1 MICSFFNKNNLSDFK
16 LMREQSI
23 FLFFC
28 VMRKIVCK
36 YLCLLCVFG
45 ISNIMIA
52 QEGTITIKQD
62 LKIDSLLSK
71 KIELDRKRFTNEY
84 FTLQLYYGNLS
95 KAKEILE
102 VVREKFSNIPAEIN
116 YDNPNYKVQA
126 GRFKNKIKGLKTL
139 DTLKRIFP
147 SAFLLKKKTL

>member
-1 MICSFFNKNNLSDFK
+1 M
-16 LMREQSI
+16 E
-23 FLFFC
+23 
-28 VMRKIVCK
+28 KIVCK
-36 YLCLLCVFG
+36 YLCLVCFFG

-52 QEGTITIKQD
+52 QEGNITIKQD
-62 LKIDSLLSK
+62 LKIDSLLNK
-71 KIELDRKRFTNEY
+71 KIELDRKRFANEY

-102 VVREKFSNIPAEIN
+102 VVREKFSEIPAEIN

>member
-1 MICSFFNKNNLSDFK
+1 MK
-16 LMREQSI
+16 
-23 FLFFC
+23 
-28 VMRKIVCK
+28 KIVYK
-36 YLCLLCVFG
+36 YLYLLCFFG

-52 QEGTITIKQD
+52 QEGAITIKQD
-62 LKIDSLLSK
+62 LKIDSLLNK
-71 KIELDRKRFTNEY
+71 KIELDRKRFANEY

-95 KAKEILE
+95 QAKEILE
-102 VVREKFSNIPAEIN
+102 VVREKFSDIPAEIN

-126 GRFKNKIKGLKTL
+126 GRFKNKINGLKTL

>member
-1 MICSFFNKNNLSDFK
+1 MTLD
-16 LMREQSI
+16 ESI

-28 VMRKIVCK
+28 VMEKIVYK
-36 YLCLLCVFG
+36 YLCLVCFFG

-52 QEGTITIKQD
+52 QQGTITIKQD
-62 LKIDSLLSK
+62 LKIDSLLNK
-71 KIELDRKRFTNEY
+71 KIELDRKRFANEY
-84 FTLQLYYGNLS
+84 FTLQLYYGDLS
-95 KAKEILE
+95 KAKEILK
-102 VVREKFSNIPAEIN
+102 VVREKFSNITAEIN

>member
-1 MICSFFNKNNLSDFK
+1 LDEN
-16 LMREQSI
+16 I

-28 VMRKIVCK
+28 VMKNIVYK
-36 YLCLLCVFG
+36 YLYLLCFFG

-62 LKIDSLLSK
+62 LKIDSLLNK
-71 KIELDRKRFTNEY
+71 KIELDRKRFANEY

-102 VVREKFSNIPAEIN
+102 VVREKFSDIPAEIN

-126 GRFKNKIKGLKTL
+126 GRFKNKINGLKTL
-139 DTLKRIFP
+139 DTLKQIFS
-147 SAFLLKKKTL
+147 SAFLLKKKTI

>member
-1 MICSFFNKNNLSDFK
+1 MDEN
-16 LMREQSI
+16 I

-28 VMRKIVCK
+28 VMKNIVYK
-36 YLCLLCVFG
+36 YLYLLCFFG

-52 QEGTITIKQD
+52 QEGAITIKQD
-62 LKIDSLLSK
+62 LKIDSLLNK
-71 KIELDRKRFTNEY
+71 KIELDRKRFANEY

-102 VVREKFSNIPAEIN
+102 VVREKFSDIPAEIN

-126 GRFKNKIKGLKTL
+126 GRFKNKINGLKTL
-139 DTLKRIFP
+139 DTLKQIFP

>member
-1 MICSFFNKNNLSDFK
+1 MDEN
-16 LMREQSI
+16 I

-28 VMRKIVCK
+28 VMKNIVYK
-36 YLCLLCVFG
+36 YLYLLCFFG

-52 QEGTITIKQD
+52 QEGAITIKQD
-62 LKIDSLLSK
+62 LKIDSLLNK
-71 KIELDRKRFTNEY
+71 KIELDRKRFANEY

-102 VVREKFSNIPAEIN
+102 VVREKFSDIPAEIN

-126 GRFKNKIKGLKTL
+126 GRFKNKINGLKTL

>member
-1 MICSFFNKNNLSDFK
+1 M
-16 LMREQSI
+16 E
-23 FLFFC
+23 
-28 VMRKIVCK
+28 KIVYK
-36 YLCLLCVFG
+36 YLCLVCFFG

-52 QEGTITIKQD
+52 QQGTITIKQD
-62 LKIDSLLSK
+62 LKIDSLLNK
-71 KIELDRKRFTNEY
+71 KIELDRKRFANEY

-102 VVREKFSNIPAEIN
+102 VVREKFSDIPAEIN

-126 GRFKNKIKGLKTL
+126 GKFKNKINGLKTL

>member
-1 MICSFFNKNNLSDFK
+1 MTLD
-16 LMREQSI
+16 ESI

-28 VMRKIVCK
+28 VMEKIVYK
-36 YLCLLCVFG
+36 YLCLVCFFG

-52 QEGTITIKQD
+52 QQGTITIKQD
-62 LKIDSLLSK
+62 LKIDSLLNK
-71 KIELDRKRFTNEY
+71 KIELDRKRFANEY

-102 VVREKFSNIPAEIN
+102 VVREKFSEIPAEIN

-126 GRFKNKIKGLKTL
+126 GRFKNKIDGLKTL

>member
-1 MICSFFNKNNLSDFK
+1 MDEN
-16 LMREQSI
+16 I

-28 VMRKIVCK
+28 VMKNIVYK
-36 YLCLLCVFG
+36 YLYLLCFFG

-52 QEGTITIKQD
+52 QEGAITIKQD
-62 LKIDSLLSK
+62 LKIDSLLNK
-71 KIELDRKRFTNEY
+71 KIELDRKRFANEY

-102 VVREKFSNIPAEIN
+102 VVREKFSDIPAEIN

-126 GRFKNKIKGLKTL
+126 GRFKNKINGLKTL
-139 DTLKRIFP
+139 DILKQIFP
-147 SAFLLKKKTL
+147 SAFLLKKKTI

>member
-1 MICSFFNKNNLSDFK
+1 M
-16 LMREQSI
+16 E
-23 FLFFC
+23 
-28 VMRKIVCK
+28 KIVCK
-36 YLCLLCVFG
+36 YLCLVCFFG

-52 QEGTITIKQD
+52 QEGNITIKQD
-62 LKIDSLLSK
+62 LKIDSLLNK

-95 KAKEILE
+95 KAKEILK

-126 GRFKNKIKGLKTL
+126 GKFKNKIKGLKTL

>member
-1 MICSFFNKNNLSDFK
+1 MDEN
-16 LMREQSI
+16 I

-28 VMRKIVCK
+28 VMKNIVYK
-36 YLCLLCVFG
+36 YLYLLCFFG

-52 QEGTITIKQD
+52 QEGAITIKQD
-62 LKIDSLLSK
+62 LKIDSLLNK
-71 KIELDRKRFTNEY
+71 KIELDRKRFANES

-95 KAKEILE
+95 KAKKTLE
-102 VVREKFSNIPAEIN
+102 VVREKFSDIPAEIN

-126 GRFKNKIKGLKTL
+126 GRFKNKINGLKTL
-139 DTLKRIFP
+139 DTLKQIFP

>member
-1 MICSFFNKNNLSDFK
+1 MK
-16 LMREQSI
+16 
-23 FLFFC
+23 
-28 VMRKIVCK
+28 KIVYK
-36 YLCLLCVFG
+36 YLYLLCFFG
-45 ISNIMIA
+45 ISNVMIA
-52 QEGTITIKQD
+52 QEGTITIKQN
-62 LKIDSLLSK
+62 LKIDSLLNK

-95 KAKEILE
+95 QAKRILE
-102 VVREKFSNIPAEIN
+102 VVREKFSDIPAEIN

-126 GRFKNKIKGLKTL
+126 GRFKNKINGLKTL

>member
-1 MICSFFNKNNLSDFK
+1 MTLDEN
-16 LMREQSI
+16 I

-28 VMRKIVCK
+28 VMVKIVCK
-36 YLCLLCVFG
+36 CLYLICFFG

-52 QEGTITIKQD
+52 QEGAINIKQD
-62 LKIDSLLSK
+62 LKIDSLLNK
-71 KIELDRKRFTNEY
+71 KIELDRKRFENEY

-95 KAKEILE
+95 RAKEILK

-126 GRFKNKIKGLKTL
+126 GRFKNKINGLKTL

>member
-1 MICSFFNKNNLSDFK
+1 M
-16 LMREQSI
+16 E
-23 FLFFC
+23 
-28 VMRKIVCK
+28 KIVCK
-36 YLCLLCVFG
+36 YLCLVCFFG
-45 ISNIMIA
+45 IGNIMIA
-52 QEGTITIKQD
+52 QEGNITIKQD
-62 LKIDSLLSK
+62 LKIDSLLNK
-71 KIELDRKRFTNEY
+71 KIELDRKRFANEY

-102 VVREKFSNIPAEIN
+102 VVREKFSDIPAEIN

-126 GRFKNKIKGLKTL
+126 GKFKNKINGLKTL

>member
-1 MICSFFNKNNLSDFK
+1 MK
-16 LMREQSI
+16 
-23 FLFFC
+23 
-28 VMRKIVCK
+28 KIVPK
-36 YLCLLCVFG
+36 YLYLLCFFG
-45 ISNIMIA
+45 ISNVMIA
-52 QEGTITIKQD
+52 QEGTITIKQN
-62 LKIDSLLSK
+62 LKIDSLLNK

-95 KAKEILE
+95 QAKRILE
-102 VVREKFSNIPAEIN
+102 VVREKFSDIPAEIN

-126 GRFKNKIKGLKTL
+126 GRFKNKINGLKTL

>member
-1 MICSFFNKNNLSDFK
+1 M
-16 LMREQSI
+16 E
-23 FLFFC
+23 
-28 VMRKIVCK
+28 KIVCK
-36 YLCLLCVFG
+36 YLCLVCFFG

-52 QEGTITIKQD
+52 QEGNITIKQD
-62 LKIDSLLSK
+62 LKIDSLLNK
-71 KIELDRKRFTNEY
+71 KIELDRKRFANEY

-102 VVREKFSNIPAEIN
+102 VVREKFSDIPAEIN

-126 GRFKNKIKGLKTL
+126 GKFKNKINGLKTL

>member
-1 MICSFFNKNNLSDFK
+1 
-16 LMREQSI
+16 
-23 FLFFC
+23 
-28 VMRKIVCK
+28 MRKIVRK

-95 KAKEILE
+95 KAKEILK

-116 YDNPNYKVQA
+116 YDNPNYKVQS
-126 GRFKNKIKGLKTL
+126 GKFKNKIKGLKTL

>member
-1 MICSFFNKNNLSDFK
+1 M
-16 LMREQSI
+16 E
-23 FLFFC
+23 
-28 VMRKIVCK
+28 KIVCK
-36 YLCLLCVFG
+36 YLCLVCFFG

-52 QEGTITIKQD
+52 QEGTIIIKQD
-62 LKIDSLLSK
+62 LKIDSLLNK
-71 KIELDRKRFTNEY
+71 KIELDRKRFANEY

-95 KAKEILE
+95 KAKEILK

>member
-1 MICSFFNKNNLSDFK
+1 MDEN
-16 LMREQSI
+16 I

-28 VMRKIVCK
+28 VMKNIVYK
-36 YLCLLCVFG
+36 YLYLLCFFG

-52 QEGTITIKQD
+52 QEGAITIKQD
-62 LKIDSLLSK
+62 LKIDSLLNK
-71 KIELDRKRFTNEY
+71 KIELDRKRFANEY

-95 KAKEILE
+95 KAKKTLE
-102 VVREKFSNIPAEIN
+102 VVREKFSDIPAEIN

-126 GRFKNKIKGLKTL
+126 GRFKNKINGLKTL
-139 DTLKRIFP
+139 DILKPIFP